1 MSLCDHKEINFIIII
16 YIDGMNLIRN
26 FKELMKIVEIYKKKK
41 KIKGKTKYCLRLQNK
56 HIS

>member
-41 KIKGKTKYCLRLQNK
+41 Y
-56 HIS
+56 